1 MQEARAIASRT
12 KEALREVE
20 RTLLMGGLGGGR
32 GSASAVC
39 GMMVCSVSNE
49 EEGVGGASDG
59 AEESRKRL
67 RKRSKSWSSPSNA
80 STSAAKRQRL

>member
-49 EEGVGGASDG
+49 EGGGGASDG

-67 RKRSKSWSSPSNA
+67 TKRSKSWSSPSNA